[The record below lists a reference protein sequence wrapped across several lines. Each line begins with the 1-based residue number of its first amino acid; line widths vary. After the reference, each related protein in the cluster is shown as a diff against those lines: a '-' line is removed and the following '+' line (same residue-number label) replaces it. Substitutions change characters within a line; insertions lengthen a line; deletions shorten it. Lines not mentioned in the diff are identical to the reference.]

1 MVGVSERKIR
11 LHRVGGVTFVQHSA
25 PLVVCLLDGVGH
37 LAGVA
42 GFGAEEAAD

>member
-1 MVGVSERKIR
+1 MLGVSGITESHAG
-11 LHRVGGVTFVQHSA
+11 LWGFTFVQHSA
-25 PLVVCLLDGVGH
+25 PLVVCLLDGIGH